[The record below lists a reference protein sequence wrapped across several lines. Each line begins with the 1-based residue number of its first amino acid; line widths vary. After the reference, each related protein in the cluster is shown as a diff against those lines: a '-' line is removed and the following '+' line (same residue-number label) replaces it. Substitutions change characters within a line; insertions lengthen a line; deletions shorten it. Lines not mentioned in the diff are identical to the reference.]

1 MFKKIW
7 IITFVLTIIGIAF
20 WHADTAKAQKFAT
33 NGLISFWTFDKS
45 NVSGKTIKDV
55 WGKSDGTVI
64 GGDLHLVAGKIKEA
78 LKLDGTIYVEVPMGS
93 PVDKALIGA
102 PNFTIEFWANVEGAG
117 DQGWFGKGEGAQSK
131 AIRIRA
137 NPGGAGWLLHF
148 WDNDWNPAPA
158 IVVDVAAWQH
168 MVFTFDGKSNVGQ
181 MYKNGEL
188 EGTHTYALVNFA
200 SSVVWISKEIWAGS
214 SNGKGTVDEVRVYNR
229 VLTSDEVKQ
238 NFNVQDNTIAVNVA
252 DKLGITWGKI
262 KDLRY

>member
-1 MFKKIW
+1 MFKKTL
-7 IITFVLTIIGIAF
+7 IITFVLMVIGTAF
-20 WHADTAKAQKFAT
+20 WYTNTAKAQQFVT
-33 NGLISFWTFDKS
+33 DGLVSFWTFDNS

-55 WGKSDGTVI
+55 WGKSDGTII
-64 GGDLHLVAGKIKEA
+64 GGDPQLVAGKIGDA
-78 LKLDGTIYVEVPMGS
+78 LKLDGKVYVEMPKDS

-102 PNFTIEFWANVEGAG
+102 PNFTVEFWANVSSDAK

-158 IVVDVAAWQH
+158 IVVDAAAWQH

-188 EGTHTYALVNFA
+188 SGTHTYALVNFA
-200 SSVVWISKEIWAGS
+200 SSVVWIGKEVWAGAS
-214 SNGKGTVDEVRVYNR
+214 IGKGMIDEVRVYSK
-229 VLTSDEVKQ
+229 VLTQKEVTQ
-238 NFNVQDNTIAVNVA
+238 NFLVNSVSPVESVG
-252 DKLGITWGKI
+252 KLSTTWGSI
-262 KDLRY
+262 KGLR